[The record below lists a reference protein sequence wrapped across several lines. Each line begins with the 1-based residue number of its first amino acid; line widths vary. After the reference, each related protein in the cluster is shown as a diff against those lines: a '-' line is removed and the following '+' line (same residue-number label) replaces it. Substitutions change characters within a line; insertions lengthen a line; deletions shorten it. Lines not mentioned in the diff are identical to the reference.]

1 MDSNQ
6 VFVNDLKDNI
16 IRSDLELK
24 TLIKDILDCNT
35 TNEDLNYLIS
45 CVSQR
50 IRSHKKSIDDLLK
63 ATKELP
69 NVSVKKSLDSEIDG
83 FRNQLEANSM
93 ALRKAIASS
102 QKSIS
107 TKTREQLLGLDS
119 TTGGSTQSSLRQR
132 NTSTVNSQVLATKS
146 TAITDNL
153 KTVSRLLASQVTQS
167 EHTLQTLVSS
177 SATVTETGE
186 EFKSMANLIV
196 HSRKLLTKYGRREV
210 TDKVLIIIALM
221 FFFGCVLYVMT
232 KRVYW
237 KY

>member
-1 MDSNQ
+1 MDSNA
-6 VFVNDLKDNI
+6 VISELKDNI
-16 IRSDLELK
+16 ITSDLTLK

-35 TNEDLNYLIS
+35 TDGDLNYLIS

-50 IRSHKKSIDDLLK
+50 IRVYKKSIDDLVN
-63 ATKELP
+63 TSKE
-69 NVSVKKSLDSEIDG
+69 VSNASTKKSLDAEIDG
-83 FRNQLEANSM
+83 FRNQLEANSI

-102 QKSIS
+102 QKSIT
-107 TKTREQLLGLDS
+107 TKTREQLFGTDS
-119 TTGGSTQSSLRQR
+119 QQTALRQR
-132 NTSTVNSQVLATKS
+132 NGSTVNSEVLATKS

-167 EHTLQTLVSS
+167 EHTLQALIGS

-210 TDKVLIIIALM
+210 TDKVLIVLALM

-232 KRVYW
+232 KRLFWRY
-237 KY
+237 Y